1 MARITWTFDGV
12 SFRVKGSDEY
22 DPWFGHEYTHTYD
35 EVLGGTQSYLDLG
48 SHTRTPLEFRAQFA
62 SEATRD
68 AMVLKLGIT
77 GTLTNDSPA
86 GYSGTATLLKAR
98 RVDGPSGQAFHLDCM
113 FRFRP

>member
-68 AMVLKLGIT
+68 AMVLK
-77 GTLTNDSPA
+77 
-86 GYSGTATLLKAR
+86 AR